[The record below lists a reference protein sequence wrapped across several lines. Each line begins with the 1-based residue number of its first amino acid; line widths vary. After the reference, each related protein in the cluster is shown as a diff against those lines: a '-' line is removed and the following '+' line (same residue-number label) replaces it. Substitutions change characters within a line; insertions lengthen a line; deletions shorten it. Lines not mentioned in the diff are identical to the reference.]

1 MRWGDALRLAFRN
14 IARRPGRAL
23 LTIMAVA
30 LGSALLTG
38 LLTIVGTARSRVLD
52 HLTAG
57 GPLASIRV
65 ALPRA
70 TAPPGDG
77 EAAFRNRRA
86 PSSTVGAT
94 ARLDESAV
102 TRIAQVPGVG
112 SVLPVVSAPV
122 MVIPPDPP
130 TRSAGAARS
139 SEPEEQPTA
148 PVGPVETRE
157 AVLDAKPFPDTLV
170 GVDLRR
176 SGELPILLVAGRL
189 PSPGSFTEVAVTE
202 RYLEQVGVARQE
214 GRTVLGTELVL
225 GAPRAFGEGSR
236 SRLRGRWTRVE
247 VVGVVAQ
254 DAQAGQLLAPIEHA
268 QLARAWTASGG
279 EASRFGVDASAYEVL
294 LVVARGLDRVGEV
307 RNQIE
312 VLGYSTSAP
321 ESLIA
326 TILRYLG
333 LVHLVL
339 AGIGGLA
346 LAIAG
351 LGIANALLAAVRERR
366 REIGVLK
373 AIGATNRDI
382 RRLFLVEAGALG
394 VIGGALGTL
403 IGYGVALIVGSM
415 VNTFLQNQ
423 GVPGVQVKLAQS
435 VFLIGVAGSGLLA
448 VVAGLV
454 PARRAAQLPPW
465 EAMSES

>member
-1 MRWGDALRLAFRN
+1 MSWGDALRLAFRN

-38 LLTIVGTARSRVLD
+38 LLTIVGTVRSRVLD

-65 ALPRA
+65 TLPRP
-70 TAPPGDG
+70 TAPAGDG
-77 EAAFRNRRA
+77 EAAFRNRPP
-86 PSSTVGAT
+86 PSSPIDGS
-94 ARLDESAV
+94 ARLDQSAV

-122 MVIPPDPP
+122 MIIPPDPP
-130 TRSAGAARS
+130 SRPARTSPSTQPATPPRPGEKAVAAR
-139 SEPEEQPTA
+139 
-148 PVGPVETRE
+148 
-157 AVLDAKPFPDTLV
+157 DAAAHARPFPDTLV

-176 SGELPILLVAGRL
+176 TGELPILIVAGRL
-189 PSPGSFTEVAVTE
+189 PSPGSYTEVAVTE

-214 GRTVLGTELVL
+214 GRTVLGTELVV
-225 GAPRAFGEGSR
+225 GAPRAFGQGAQ

-247 VVGVVAQ
+247 IVGVVAQ

-268 QLARAWTASGG
+268 RLARAWTASGG
-279 EASRFGVDASAYEVL
+279 EDSRFAVDASAYEVL
-294 LVVARGLDRVGEV
+294 LVVATGLDNVGAV
-307 RNQIE
+307 RNRIE
-312 VLGYSTSAP
+312 TLGYSTSAP

-326 TILRYLG
+326 TVLRYLG

-339 AGIGGLA
+339 AGIGALA

-351 LGIANALLAAVRERR
+351 LGVANALLAAVRERR

-382 RRLFLVEAGALG
+382 RRLFLVEAGCLG
-394 VIGGALGTL
+394 VIGGALGTTM
-403 IGYGVALIVGSM
+403 GYGVALIVGSL
-415 VNTFLQNQ
+415 VNAFLENQ
-423 GVPGVQVKLAQS
+423 GVPGVRVTLAGS
-435 VFLIGVAGSGLLA
+435 VLLVGVAGSGLLA
-448 VVAGLV
+448 VLAGLI
-454 PARRAAQLPPW
+454 PARRAARMPPW
-465 EAMSES
+465 EAMGEA